1 METIHPNN
9 IQDLNKD
16 EISLI
21 TLKNGNMIMIDD
33 SAPEKPNK
41 EKTKSDNSQTLN
53 VKKQQQPFEIS
64 KRLTISFKGEEYP
77 SNTNKYTEIFK
88 SNKKD
93 DNNNKIIVKNDFNKI
108 SSVAKITNF
117 TYAGNPRQNLV
128 NNVPTLPVNNYNNLI
143 LLNNKNNNN
152 DNDNN
157 KNNINIPKSLNNFS
171 PMSSMNDNNIKVN
184 KNINQNELL
193 TVTGKRND
201 DNISSNNIIIVNN
214 EEKKGEEDIS
224 ARIRRKSRGYL
235 EKLDKLIGDMNKP
248 TIKAVISLNIPSD
261 VQKEISKTQKQFDQ
275 LVVQLRQKQNKYRKN
290 KSEMNYPK
298 YYEFYKNDKF
308 YETSNPN
315 INRIKYYQESE
326 KDDLENN
333 FLFGGN
339 DNLMKSG
346 NMNNNG
352 IAYSSNNRS
361 FYDNINNKL
370 NNTNRSI
377 NLHNRQSSMDC
388 SMNKTMNNF
397 YVAKNNTMNSSML
410 YNSKQRNNISGL
422 NSGLV
427 FPSNRCRSKLNPF
440 Y

>member
-9 IQDLNKD
+9 IQDLNRD

-41 EKTKSDNSQTLN
+41 EKTESGKSQAPN
-53 VKKQQQPFEIS
+53 VKKQQPFEIS

-77 SNTNKYTEIFK
+77 ANTNKYSEIINN
-88 SNKKD
+88 NKKD
-93 DNNNKIIVKNDFNKI
+93 DNNNKIIVKSDFNKI

-117 TYAGNPRQNLV
+117 TYAGKPRQNLG
-128 NNVPTLPVNNYNNLI
+128 NNIPTLPINNYSNLI

-152 DNDNN
+152 DNDNY

-171 PMSSMNDNNIKVN
+171 PMTSMNDNNIKVN

-193 TVTGKRND
+193 TVSSKRNE

-214 EEKKGEEDIS
+214 EENKEEEDIS
-224 ARIRRKSRGYL
+224 ARIRRKSKNYL
-235 EKLDKLIGDMNKP
+235 EKIDKLIGDMNKP

-308 YETSNPN
+308 NETSNPN
-315 INRIKYYQESE
+315 FNRIKYYQESE

-333 FLFGGN
+333 LLFGGN
-339 DNLMKSG
+339 DNLMKSV

-352 IAYSSNNRS
+352 IALSSNNRS

-388 SMNKTMNNF
+388 SMNKTISNF
-397 YVAKNNTMNSSML
+397 YVAKNKTMNSSML
-410 YNSKQRNNISGL
+410 FNSKQRNNISSL
-422 NSGLV
+422 NSGLI

>member
-1 METIHPNN
+1 M
-9 IQDLNKD
+9 
-16 EISLI
+16 
-21 TLKNGNMIMIDD
+21 
-33 SAPEKPNK
+33 
-41 EKTKSDNSQTLN
+41 
-53 VKKQQQPFEIS
+53 
-64 KRLTISFKGEEYP
+64 
-77 SNTNKYTEIFK
+77 
-88 SNKKD
+88 
-93 DNNNKIIVKNDFNKI
+93 
-108 SSVAKITNF
+108 
-117 TYAGNPRQNLV
+117 
-128 NNVPTLPVNNYNNLI
+128 
-143 LLNNKNNNN
+143 
-152 DNDNN
+152 
-157 KNNINIPKSLNNFS
+157 
-171 PMSSMNDNNIKVN
+171 
-184 KNINQNELL
+184 
-193 TVTGKRND
+193 
-201 DNISSNNIIIVNN
+201 
-214 EEKKGEEDIS
+214 
-224 ARIRRKSRGYL
+224 

-377 NLHNRQSSMDC
+377 NIHNRQSSMDC
-388 SMNKTMNNF
+388 SMNKTISNF